1 MNILILP
8 GDGIGKE
15 ICFEVEKL
23 FKELNSIFS
32 IDINFETSDFGGS
45 AIKKY
50 NNPYPTHTAENVI
63 ASDAV
68 ILGAVGGPMFDHLEG
83 EMKPESGLLKLRKNN
98 NLYINLRPIFSF
110 THAIESSPLKKE
122 IISNL
127 NILIIRELVGGL
139 YFGEPRGFNSDR
151 TEGYNTMRYTK
162 THINKILKFAFE
174 VSSLRNKKLCSVD
187 KANVLEVSQLWRSEA
202 IELNKSY
209 KDVVLENMYVD
220 NAAMQLVL
228 NPGQFDVIVTENL
241 FGDILS
247 DLASVL
253 TGSIGLLSSASLND
267 DHFGVYEPI
276 HGSAPDIAGKNIAN
290 PCAIILSVGLMF
302 LHTFNRKDIYDA
314 INNAVENTIN
324 SGTKTKD
331 ISLKGDKAATTQ
343 EMGDCIITNLRKYAN
358 EKL

>member
-50 NNPYPTHTAENVI
+50 NNPFPKHTAENVI

-127 NILIIRELVGGL
+127 
-139 YFGEPRGFNSDR
+139 
-151 TEGYNTMRYTK
+151 
-162 THINKILKFAFE
+162 
-174 VSSLRNKKLCSVD
+174 D
-187 KANVLEVSQLWRSEA
+187 K
-202 IELNKSY
+202 
-209 KDVVLENMYVD
+209 
-220 NAAMQLVL
+220 
-228 NPGQFDVIVTENL
+228 
-241 FGDILS
+241 
-247 DLASVL
+247 
-253 TGSIGLLSSASLND
+253 
-267 DHFGVYEPI
+267 
-276 HGSAPDIAGKNIAN
+276 
-290 PCAIILSVGLMF
+290 
-302 LHTFNRKDIYDA
+302 
-314 INNAVENTIN
+314 
-324 SGTKTKD
+324 
-331 ISLKGDKAATTQ
+331 
-343 EMGDCIITNLRKYAN
+343 
-358 EKL
+358 

>member
-50 NNPYPTHTAENVI
+50 NNPFPKHTAENVI

-68 ILGAVGGPMFDHLEG
+68 ILGAVGGPMFDDLEG

-127 NILIIRELVGGL
+127 DILIIRELVGGL

-174 VSSLRNKKLCSVD
+174 VSSLRNKIILIPAVISGGIKTSHQVWSDCFRNSSVY
-187 KANVLEVSQLWRSEA
+187 RR
-202 IELNKSY
+202 
-209 KDVVLENMYVD
+209 
-220 NAAMQLVL
+220 
-228 NPGQFDVIVTENL
+228 
-241 FGDILS
+241 
-247 DLASVL
+247 
-253 TGSIGLLSSASLND
+253 GLLNL
-267 DHFGVYEPI
+267 
-276 HGSAPDIAGKNIAN
+276 K
-290 PCAIILSVGLMF
+290 
-302 LHTFNRKDIYDA
+302 
-314 INNAVENTIN
+314 
-324 SGTKTKD
+324 TKTKEVAS
-331 ISLKGDKAATTQ
+331 SLDVWPQKTWQQQSQLPAAAAAAPPPPPPPPA
-343 EMGDCIITNLRKYAN
+343 GGAAAA
-358 EKL
+358 